1 MSKLTQLTLIDNNF
15 DKEILR
21 SYGVKELSNPDLLY
35 FEPKAYA
42 EWEETPENEQRKSKL
57 PGDIVEDN
65 PVLGQL
71 RS

>member
-1 MSKLTQLTLIDNNF
+1 MDFFFFSKSNCLSNMSKLTQLTLIDNNF

-42 EWEETPENEQRKSKL
+42 E
-57 PGDIVEDN
+57 
-65 PVLGQL
+65 
-71 RS
+71 